1 MAQSQISKSDYMLF
15 LRQPAWL
22 WLKKNDPSKL
32 PPVDA
37 ATQAMFDAGHAF
49 EPYVESLFPEGVT
62 LGFSDFDEYRSL
74 PLRTQQALESGAQ
87 VVFQPR
93 FEWNGFTCISDIVSV
108 VEGKTVDL
116 YEIKSSTRV
125 KPDHLYDLAFQKT
138 VIEGNGFTVRN
149 IFVIH
154 VNNQYVRMGDV
165 DPKELTTFADV
176 TNEVNEIAI
185 KTPEYMEAVKN
196 AAMQA
201 EMPDPNPELAKLGSK
216 AEWLKIYE
224 NIFPPEPKVWPEDIA
239 PIINHDEIKQFLD
252 KLQYPLYFLDYETM
266 SSLIPYFDGHRPYQ
280 QVPMQY
286 SLHILR
292 SPEAELEHCE
302 FLHSENSD
310 PSRSLTEQLIQ
321 DIGTE
326 GSVIVWFEGFEK
338 SRNSELGDMLPEY
351 KEAME
356 AINDRVVD
364 LIIPFKQKWYDDPRF
379 EGSASIKKV
388 LPVLCPELSYKTLNI
403 QEGGSAQRLWM
414 EAVLDGARA
423 SEKDKI
429 LADLLKYCEL
439 DTLAMVELYRKLSN
453 P

>member
-1 MAQSQISKSDYMLF
+1 MLF

-74 PLRTQQALESGAQ
+74 PLRTQQAIESGAQ

-138 VIEGNGFTVRN
+138 VLEGNGFTVRN
-149 IFVIH
+149 ISVIH
-154 VNNQYVRMGDV
+154 VNNQYIREGEVN
-165 DPKELTTFADV
+165 PKELTTFADV
-176 TNEVNEIAI
+176 TEDVNEIAL
-185 KTPEYMEAVKN
+185 KTPEYMEAAKKV
-196 AAMQA
+196 ATQA

-216 AEWLKIYE
+216 PEWMKVYE
-224 NIFPPEPKVWPEDIA
+224 NIFPPEPKVWPEDTR
-239 PIINHDEIKQFLD
+239 PVINKQEIDRFLGD
-252 KLQYPLYFLDYETM
+252 LKYPLYFFDYETM
-266 SSLIPYFDGHRPYQ
+266 QGLVPYFDGQRPYQ
-280 QVPMQY
+280 QVPFQY
-286 SLHILR
+286 SLHILQ
-292 SPEAELEHCE
+292 SPDAELEWKE
-302 FLHSENSD
+302 YLHRENSD
-310 PSRSLTEQLIQ
+310 PSRPLVEQLIQ
-321 DIGTE
+321 DIGSE
-326 GSVIVWFEGFEK
+326 GTVLVWYEAFEK
-338 SRNSELGDMLPEY
+338 ARNTELGDMLPEY

-364 LIIPFKQKWYDDPRF
+364 LIIPFKNKWYDDPRF
-379 EGSASIKKV
+379 GGSASIKQV
-388 LPVLCPELSYKTLNI
+388 LPVLCPELSYKGLGI

-414 EAVLDGARA
+414 EAILDNKRVDQ
-423 SEKDKI
+423 KDQI
-429 LADLLKYCEL
+429 LADLIEYCKL
-439 DTLAMVELYRKLSN
+439 DTLAMVEIYKKLRDSTR
-453 P
+453 